1 MKIKCYL
8 NDSETLMKEALEICM
23 SIIFLIKISFQQK
36 KFNKGKL
43 SIK

>member
-1 MKIKCYL
+1 MKIKYYL
-8 NDSETLMKEALEICM
+8 NDSETLMQEALAIRM

-36 KFNKGKL
+36 KCNKGKL